1 MTNLPEL
8 TKENMNKNTAVLRKK
23 RNKLIE
29 QNKNN
34 DEDPTPPIGG
44 GVQAE
49 MSIEEVE
56 LVGENIEE
64 ERNESAP
71 PLTHENL
78 QSTSQVSMVDPTTK
92 ELETTKISSS
102 RGSEDKTTN
111 LENIQDSVID
121 NFEHIKSAISKPN
134 LKASSDSGV
143 ISVIFS
149 SKNGRRVTF
158 PDSVLARLNNPSSL
172 SFGFDGNR
180 LVVGEKN
187 EKLSDE
193 FPVKIQGRKRIIYSA
208 SLVQEISKEFNL
220 DFSGRVSL
228 TFHQVEYIT
237 HKDQILAYFDL
248 TEK

>member
-1 MTNLPEL
+1 MAIPKRLPTEQ
-8 TKENMNKNTAVLRKK
+8 KEKANKNLKK
-23 RNKLIE
+23 NQIKEIE
-29 QNKNN
+29 ESKDN
-34 DEDPTPPIGG
+34 EDPTPPIGG
-44 GVQAE
+44 GVQFE
-49 MSIEEVE
+49 MPLEEVE

-71 PLTHENL
+71 PLIHDNL
-78 QSTSQVSMVDPTTK
+78 HSASQVPIFDPTIK

-102 RGSEDKTTN
+102 RGYEAKTTN

-121 NFEHIKSAISKPN
+121 NFERIKSAISKPN

-208 SLVQEISKEFNL
+208 SLVQEITKEFNL
-220 DFSGRVSL
+220 DFTGRVSL

-237 HKDQILAYFDL
+237 HKDQIIAYFDL

>member
-56 LVGENIEE
+56 LVGVNIEE

-78 QSTSQVSMVDPTTK
+78 QSTSQVPVFDPTTK
-92 ELETTKISSS
+92 ELETTKISSF
-102 RGSEDKTTN
+102 RGSETKTTN
-111 LENIQDSVID
+111 LENIID

-228 TFHQVEYIT
+228 TFHHVEYIT
-237 HKDQILAYFDL
+237 HKDPILAYFDL